1 MIPRLHK
8 RGTSFKGA
16 SAYLFHD
23 KNRAA
28 TSERV
33 SWVQSVNL
41 WSQHPDE
48 AWFEMLSTWNDRH
61 ALKQAAGV
69 KASGRDNT
77 QPVLHLSL
85 AWHEKDAP
93 SPEQMQKAALGA
105 LKALGLQEHQA
116 LMVAHCDEPQ
126 PHLHLLV
133 NTVHP
138 ETGKTAKMTNSKLA
152 LSRWAEAHEREH
164 GHEHC
169 PERRRNNARRNE
181 LRQERTAE
189 RAREARAQREG
200 KPSAPRKPYEPV
212 KDRSPHRRAYLE
224 KEEIVQKMRDLHAD
238 LKKSHKIEKSVLWD
252 QQKAA
257 RLALENQ
264 TEAKVKAVIDAQRDQ
279 WRPLWKRI
287 YQNQKAEKRY
297 VSTVCTHPFERAAYV
312 FQKRAELAGP
322 GKTLTMRQMATLILS
337 PKRLSKAV
345 DAMHERQRDLVAGE
359 QRTERKRMTDRVWIS
374 HRETFHQ
381 LAAKQAVERDALRL
395 HQSGEREGVTFN
407 RAKEELQAEQKAAEP
422 FRDAAAPQQ
431 PEPPKKESRM
441 ERIARQTSEAR
452 ARTGRGG
459 GDFEREI

>member
-8 RGTSFKGA
+8 RGTSFKAA

-23 KNRAA
+23 KNHAA

-33 SWVQSVNL
+33 SWVQSINL

-69 KASGRDNT
+69 KATGRDNT
-77 QPVLHLSL
+77 QPVLHFSL

-93 SPEQMQKAALGA
+93 SREEMQKAALGA

-116 LMVAHCDEPQ
+116 LMVAHRDEPH

-164 GHEHC
+164 GQQHC
-169 PERRRNNARRNE
+169 PERRRNNTRRNE

-189 RAREARAQREG
+189 KAREARAQREG
-200 KPSAPRKPYEPV
+200 KTPAPRKPYEPV

-224 KEEIVQKMRDLHAD
+224 KEAIVQKMRDLHAD
-238 LKKSHKIEKSVLWD
+238 LKKSHKLEKSVLWD
-252 QQKAA
+252 QQNAA
-257 RLALENQ
+257 RLALGNQ
-264 TEAKVKAVIDAQRDQ
+264 TETKVKAVIDAQRDQ

-287 YQNQKAEKRY
+287 YQSQKAEKRY

-312 FQKRAELAGP
+312 FNKRHDLAGP
-322 GKTLTMRQMATLILS
+322 GKSLTMRQMAMLILS
-337 PKRLSKAV
+337 PKRLDKAV

-359 QRTERKRMTDRVWIS
+359 QRAERKRMTDRVWTS
-374 HRETFHQ
+374 HREAFHQ
-381 LAAKQAVERDALRL
+381 LAQKQAVEREALRS
-395 HQSGEREGVTFN
+395 HQSDERESITFN
-407 RAKEELQAEQKAAEP
+407 KAKEDLQAEQKAVEP
-422 FRDAAAPQQ
+422 FSHAADPQHPQ
-431 PEPPKKESRM
+431 VPQKESRAD
-441 ERIARQTSEAR
+441 RIARQTREAR
-452 ARTGRGG
+452 ARTGRSG